1 MFFYKTNSARI
12 NHIRA
17 FIFLLSPILFIFSLS
32 VMENEKKRPFEI
44 AIYSFILKGWDVY
57 KRQVLRRERDRLET
71 AVVAFHN
78 PDVVCCLRPDRHS
91 LLSAKMSACESL
103 LSPNNGNF
111 RPKHQ
116 ILSDHRS
123 IVACKIRAHTGKYPF
138 YTMSVLFLFSTP
150 LP

>member
-1 MFFYKTNSARI
+1 MYTLYTAGFFTE
-12 NHIRA
+12 
-17 FIFLLSPILFIFSLS
+17 IFPDLTAISCLSSSCFSILVPDPMTRTVTLI
-32 VMENEKKRPFEI
+32 P
-44 AIYSFILKGWDVY
+44 SFNVDTAMGCHGA
-57 KRQVLRRERDRLET
+57 VLRRERDRLET

-111 RPKHQ
+111 RPKYQ